1 MRPRATF
8 PVLFL
13 FASILAP
20 FASGQVFK
28 VQAGTSTMLNADG
41 GSVDFLAPNY
51 QGSLGIGYFQDH
63 FGVGGTFRSKY
74 HGYTLVAGDDSVPF
88 NLPTDVFDSSHYF
101 MTRGIGIS
109 RSTQNG
115 NLLFMAGSTS
125 LGFGTGYFQIAQ
137 SENKVAV
144 FFMERKL
151 KHHLRLFSRNIA
163 AGQMTSLQAL
173 NWEPKKWLDA
183 SVTGG
188 LGSNQPYA
196 ATAVEVHTPTFG
208 VKASYVDAGSEFR
221 RVTVT
226 TPLSSEV
233 NRENIEVAYQPFH
246 GFSISAGHHNLLE
259 PLTPTAAPSAA
270 SVNEA
275 VSTFNVKRFTFGT
288 GFFNSEYAGRITNG
302 TNFFGGRPIGS
313 HLELTGNYFQ
323 SRSQGG
329 TLSNV
334 LSGTVREIFSQRF
347 SLRQVIS
354 RSDGQ
359 SMIAYGGEFL
369 ANRFKVDA
377 DYQNVYLPFRPDRPF
392 EQALALNVSVRVV
405 GAFQLIGGTNVAPN
419 GNLRYTFGAS
429 TFLYRERGLSMRQR
443 DAASYSFPKYVVV
456 GVVRDSEGSPLEGVA
471 IHVGSELAYTDDTGH
486 FQIRFR
492 RRNPVP
498 LHVALEEFLTPGS
511 FEIVHA
517 PPIVAPDPED
527 HPIEL
532 TIVIR
537 RVLSTAA
544 KSQAQGQGATPA
556 THP

>member
-1 MRPRATF
+1 MRRNATVGIVF
-8 PVLFL
+8 LLALFL
-13 FASILAP
+13 AP
-20 FASGQVFK
+20 LVSAQVFK

-51 QGSLGIGYFQDH
+51 QGSLGLGYFQDH

-74 HGYTLVAGDDSVPF
+74 RGYTLVAGDDSVPF

-101 MTRGIGIS
+101 MARGIGIS
-109 RSTQNG
+109 RSTDKG
-115 NLLFMAGSTS
+115 NLFFMAGSTS
-125 LGFGTGYFQIAQ
+125 LGFGTGFFRIAQ
-137 SENKVAV
+137 SENKVGV

-151 KHHLRLFSRNIA
+151 KHKLRFFSRNIA
-163 AGQMTSLQAL
+163 ASRMTSLQGL

-208 VKASYVDAGSEFR
+208 VKASYVDAGSDFR
-221 RVTVT
+221 RITVT

-233 NRENIEVAYQPFH
+233 NRENLEVAYQPYH

-259 PLTPTAAPSAA
+259 PLTPTAPMSAA

-275 VSTFNVKRFTFGT
+275 VSTFNLKRFTFGA
-288 GFFNSEYAGRITNG
+288 GFFNSEYLGRMTNG

-323 SRSQGG
+323 SRSQGEP
-329 TLSNV
+329 LSNV

-347 SLRQVIS
+347 SLLQVIS
-354 RSDGQ
+354 RSNGQ
-359 SMIAYGGEFL
+359 TMIAYGGEFL
-369 ANRFKVDA
+369 ANRFKVSA
-377 DYQNVYLPFRPDRPF
+377 DYQNVYLPFRPDHPF

-405 GAFQLIGGTNVAPN
+405 GAFQLLGGTNVAPD
-419 GNLRYTFGAS
+419 GSLRYTFGAS
-429 TFLYRERGLSMRQR
+429 TFLYRERGLSIRER
-443 DAASYSFPKYVVV
+443 DAASYSFPKFIVE
-456 GVVRDSEGSPLEGVA
+456 GVVRDSGGAPLEGVA
-471 IHVGSELAYTDDTGH
+471 IHIGNELAFTDDTGH
-486 FQIRFR
+486 FQVRFR
-492 RRNPVP
+492 RHNPVP
-498 LHVALEEFLTPGS
+498 LHVALEEFLIPGN

-517 PPIVAPDPED
+517 PPIVAPDPQD

-532 TIVIR
+532 TIVLR
-537 RVLSTAA
+537 RVVSSAA
-544 KSQAQGQGATPA
+544 KSQVQGQSPTAATRQ
-556 THP
+556 

>member
-1 MRPRATF
+1 MRPWATF
-8 PVLFL
+8 PVLL
-13 FASILAP
+13 LCATLVAP
-20 FASGQVFK
+20 FASAQVFK

-51 QGSLGIGYFQDH
+51 QGSFGVGYFQDH

-74 HGYTLVAGDDSVPF
+74 HGYTVIAGDDSVPF
-88 NLPTDVFDSSHYF
+88 NLPTDLFDSSHYF
-101 MTRGIGIS
+101 MARGIGIS
-109 RSTQNG
+109 RTTDRGS
-115 NLLFMAGSTS
+115 LFFMAGSTS
-125 LGFGTGYFQIAQ
+125 LGFGTGFFQIAQ
-137 SENKVAV
+137 SESRVGV

-151 KHHLRLFSRNIA
+151 KHHLRLFSRNIVA
-163 AGQMTSLQAL
+163 RRMTTLQGL

-188 LGSNQPYA
+188 AGSNQPYA
-196 ATAVEVHTPTFG
+196 ATAFDVHTATFG
-208 VKASYVDAGSEFR
+208 VKASYVSAGSDFR

-233 NRENIEVAYQPFH
+233 NRENLEVACQPFRA
-246 GFSISAGHHNLLE
+246 FSISAGHHNLLE
-259 PLTPTAAPSAA
+259 PLTPTAPLSAA

-275 VSTFNVKRFTFGT
+275 VSTFNVRRFTFGA
-288 GFFNSEYAGRITNG
+288 GFFNSEYAGHMTNG

-313 HLELTGNYFQ
+313 HLELTGNYFH
-323 SRSQGG
+323 SRSQGEAV
-329 TLSNV
+329 SDV

-347 SLRQVIS
+347 SLLQVIS
-354 RSDGQ
+354 RSNGQ

-369 ANRFKVDA
+369 ANRFKVNA

-405 GAFQLIGGTNVAPN
+405 GALQLIGGTNVAPD
-419 GNLRYTFGAS
+419 GSLRYTFGAS

-443 DAASYSFPKYVVV
+443 DAASYSFPKFIVE

-471 IHVGSELAYTDDTGH
+471 IHIGNELAYTDDTGH
-486 FQIRFR
+486 FQVRFR
-492 RRNPVP
+492 RHNPIP
-498 LHVALEEFLTPGS
+498 LHVAVEEFLIPGN

-527 HPIEL
+527 HPVEL
-532 TIVIR
+532 TIVLR

-544 KSQAQGQGATPA
+544 KSQRQGSSTPVQ
-556 THP
+556 